1 MLRRDVK
8 IFTPPKIVGNGGV
21 CGAGFFFFFG
31 GGGLGWVTIEIT
43 KAMGINPRAAITVP
57 LPFLPPIFKWR

>member
-21 CGAGFFFFFG
+21 CGVVFFL
-31 GGGLGWVTIEIT
+31 GGLGWVTIEIT

-57 LPFLPPIFKWR
+57 LPFPPPFLSGARE